1 MIRFRSNSLPANN
14 GSLVSI
20 LLSGGVGAGAGAAAP
35 ERLPHD
41 FTITQ
46 CVVDR
51 VREGRAGG
59 G

>member
-14 GSLVSI
+14 GSLASI
-20 LLSGGVGAGAGAAAP
+20 LLSGGAGAGAAAP